1 MDRRDC
7 SLGEEEKRR
16 EKKISRSTSQQRMRQ
31 EEKVLCVI
39 LFRSV
44 ARYYFAATLGSSV
57 CQERGSR
64 IRNPAPESESKK
76 RKLRQSCDLGLAGH
90 FLQRGPSMQVPG
102 GGFHGRTG
110 AVQKLTRGCQG

>member
-1 MDRRDC
+1 
-7 SLGEEEKRR
+7 
-16 EKKISRSTSQQRMRQ
+16 MRQ
-31 EEKVLCVI
+31 EEKLLCVI

-44 ARYYFAATLGSSV
+44 ARYYFAATSLGSSV